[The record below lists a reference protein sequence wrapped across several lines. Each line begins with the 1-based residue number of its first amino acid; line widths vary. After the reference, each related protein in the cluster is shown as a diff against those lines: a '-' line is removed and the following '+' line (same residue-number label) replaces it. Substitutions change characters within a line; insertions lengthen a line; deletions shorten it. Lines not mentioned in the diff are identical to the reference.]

1 METRNVLDIKQYI
14 LLSYD
19 DSISF
24 TMTQNESPSTIAA
37 QPYFHQLAPQSLLH
51 SAKSS
56 CLSGALGSLN
66 KPLLCYLGARIAFV
80 QHRLI
85 IQLLPQSNI
94 RRLALLVNAP
104 LLLKGRQHFN
114 LKPMLFAQTRPQNLA
129 CLILIVQRKSRIT
142 HARSPVLLLP
152 ASYWVANLKLP
163 TRSMLLLR

>member
-1 METRNVLDIKQYI
+1 VITPVEIQNETTSLLQGNQYFHQLAPPPFSTARQKHGKYDMETRNVLDIKQYI

-66 KPLLCYLGARIAFV
+66 KPSLCYHGARIAY
-80 QHRLI
+80 
-85 IQLLPQSNI
+85 
-94 RRLALLVNAP
+94 
-104 LLLKGRQHFN
+104 
-114 LKPMLFAQTRPQNLA
+114 LFSIGL
-129 CLILIVQRKSRIT
+129 
-142 HARSPVLLLP
+142 
-152 ASYWVANLKLP
+152 Y
-163 TRSMLLLR
+163 

>member
-1 METRNVLDIKQYI
+1 LQGNQYFHQLAPPPFSTARQKHGKYDMETRNVLDIKQYI

-66 KPLLCYLGARIAFV
+66 KPSLCFLGARIA
-80 QHRLI
+80 
-85 IQLLPQSNI
+85 S
-94 RRLALLVNAP
+94 
-104 LLLKGRQHFN
+104 
-114 LKPMLFAQTRPQNLA
+114 LFSIGL
-129 CLILIVQRKSRIT
+129 
-142 HARSPVLLLP
+142 
-152 ASYWVANLKLP
+152 
-163 TRSMLLLR
+163 